1 MVQALAR
8 RWRWKKNTGN
18 NRSRDFSLQGDGRPS
33 YKYFVVDGIKMLYT
47 VKPPGLTILLQS
59 PIQPIVSQF
68 HQKQNEQNE
77 NIPMIDSRLLEL
89 TFS

>member
-1 MVQALAR
+1 
-8 RWRWKKNTGN
+8 
-18 NRSRDFSLQGDGRPS
+18 
-33 YKYFVVDGIKMLYT
+33 MLYT
-47 VKPPGLTILLQS
+47 VEPPGLTILLQS

-77 NIPMIDSRLLEL
+77 NMPMIDSRLLEL